1 MARLKKLKAKTPPQ
15 KVILEYLEKNVSESL
30 AERINSG
37 DKTLQCCWN
46 YIVKQAKQ
54 EAQNGCAC
62 CADNEVFGWAVHYFE
77 EDQITEANEGQSA
90 PRLSVTATTTD
101 KKKPK
106 KKEAEK
112 PKTSGKEK
120 AKKAETVLDQLS
132 MFD

>member
-1 MARLKKLKAKTPPQ
+1 MARLKKLKAETPPK

-37 DKTLQCCWN
+37 DKTLQGCWN

-77 EDQITEANEGQSA
+77 EDQITE
-90 PRLSVTATTTD
+90 TATTTD

-120 AKKAETVLDQLS
+120 AKKVETVLDQLS